1 LKDDAA
7 LEAELKSNLSNRM
20 WRLRNLYWITDKS
33 GKKVKFA
40 PNDAQ
45 VQLLESLWYL
55 NIILKARQRGFTTL
69 LCLLYLDACLFNSN
83 VRAGIVADTLDN
95 VTVIFRDKIRFAYDN
110 LPPSLRDAIETEQD
124 QAKELLFGNNS
135 SIRVGTSM
143 RSGTLQYLH
152 ISEFGKICR
161 HHPDKAKEVITGSLQ
176 AVQAGQFVCI
186 ESTSEGRGGD
196 FHEMVKTAEAD
207 QQTGKIL
214 NSMEYKL
221 HFFSWWDADEY
232 ELDPQ
237 GVIITDEHNAYFA
250 AVESKIGRKIN
261 VRKRA
266 WYVTKLKT
274 LKDKM
279 KQEFP
284 STPDEAFEQA
294 IEGAYYSKEMAAAR
308 TEGRICKIPVIPSV
322 PVDTFW
328 DLGRNDANAI
338 WFMQAVGMQNR
349 FVRYYENSG
358 EGLAHYAKYLQERD
372 YLLGRVF
379 LPHDAGHLLLGQ
391 EYTVA
396 HQLQTMLPGVPVMI
410 VPRVE
415 SVTDGINLLREEF
428 PSCYFDEENCATG
441 IVHLDNYRKEWN
453 ERLGVWRDHP
463 RHDEASNGADA
474 IRQFAQGYK
483 PVAGGQ
489 TKIDR
494 KKIISNWRIG

>member
-1 LKDDAA
+1 
-7 LEAELKSNLSNRM
+7 
-20 WRLRNLYWITDKS
+20 
-33 GKKVKFA
+33 
-40 PNDAQ
+40 
-45 VQLLESLWYL
+45 
-55 NIILKARQRGFTTL
+55 
-69 LCLLYLDACLFNSN
+69 
-83 VRAGIVADTLDN
+83 
-95 VTVIFRDKIRFAYDN
+95 
-110 LPPSLRDAIETEQD
+110 
-124 QAKELLFGNNS
+124 
-135 SIRVGTSM
+135 
-143 RSGTLQYLH
+143 
-152 ISEFGKICR
+152 
-161 HHPDKAKEVITGSLQ
+161 
-176 AVQAGQFVCI
+176 
-186 ESTSEGRGGD
+186 
-196 FHEMVKTAEAD
+196 
-207 QQTGKIL
+207 
-214 NSMEYKL
+214 MEYKL